1 MNIIIT
7 GASRGIGFETAKILA
22 KEHKVYCLSRN
33 IEPLLKLKNKNIIPI
48 AFDLI
53 TFNDKTLNDCFES
66 VDSID
71 IIINNAGLLVNK
83 PFKDI
88 SSEELQNMYS
98 VNVLSPFR
106 LVQFFYEKLIKNP
119 AHILNISSMGGVQ
132 GSAKFPGLSG
142 YSSSKGAMTILTEC
156 LAEEFKEENIT
167 VNCLALGAVQTEML
181 EEAFP
186 GYEAPFSAL
195 KMAKYVADFALNGKD
210 YYNGKVM
217 NVAVST
223 P

>member
-7 GASRGIGFETAKILA
+7 GASRGIGFETAKKLA
-22 KEHKVYCLSRN
+22 KVHKVYCLSRN
-33 IEPLLKLKNKNIIPI
+33 IEPLLALKNDNIIPI
-48 AFDLI
+48 SFDLV
-53 TFNDKTLNDCFES
+53 TFDHHQLDAVFKT

-71 IIINNAGLLVNK
+71 VIINNAGLLVNK
-83 PFKDI
+83 PFMDI
-88 SSEELQNMYS
+88 TPIELQNMYS
-98 VNVLSPFR
+98 VNVTSPFR
-106 LVQFFYEKLIKNP
+106 LIQYFYPKLTKT
-119 AHILNISSMGGVQ
+119 AHIVNISSMGGVQ

-156 LAEEFKEENIT
+156 LAEEFKET
-167 VNCLALGAVQTEML
+167 GVRVNCLALGAVQTEML

-186 GYEAPFSAL
+186 GYQAPFSPE
-195 KMAKYVADFALNGKD
+195 KMANYVADFAINGKD
-210 YYNGKVM
+210 FFNGKVM

>member
-7 GASRGIGFETAKILA
+7 GASRGIGFETARLLA
-22 KEHKVYCLSRN
+22 KEHQVFCLSRN
-33 IEPLLKLKNKNIIPI
+33 IKPLQELNNPNIIPI
-48 AFDLI
+48 EFDLI
-53 TFNDKTLNDCFES
+53 EFNSAILDQHF
-66 VDSID
+66 DSISTID
-71 IIINNAGLLVNK
+71 VIINNAGLLVNK
-83 PFKDI
+83 PFVEI
-88 SSEELQNMYS
+88 SAVNLQNMYA
-98 VNVLSPFR
+98 VNVMSPFR
-106 LVQFFYEKLIKNP
+106 LVQYFYNKLQKNT

-142 YSSSKGAMTILTEC
+142 YSSSKGALTILTEC
-156 LAEEFKEENIT
+156 LAEEFKEDNIT

-186 GYEAPFSAL
+186 GYEAPFTAQ
-195 KMAKYVADFALNGKD
+195 KMAKYVADFALNGKG

-217 NVAVST
+217 NVAIST

>member
-7 GASRGIGFETAKILA
+7 GASRGIGFETAKLLA

-33 IEPLLKLKNKNIIPI
+33 IAPLEALNNDNIIPI

-53 TFNDKTLNDCFES
+53 TFDS
-66 VDSID
+66 VKLAEVFDAQDTID
-71 IIINNAGLLVNK
+71 IIINNAGFIVNK
-83 PFKDI
+83 PFTEI
-88 SSEELQNMYS
+88 SPTELQNMYA

-106 LVQFFYEKLIKNP
+106 LVQYFYKKLAQNN
-119 AHILNISSMGGVQ
+119 AHVLNISSMGGVQ
-132 GSAKFPGLSG
+132 GSSKFPGLSG
-142 YSSSKGAMTILTEC
+142 YSSSKGALTILTEC
-156 LAEEFKEENIT
+156 LAEEFKDDKIT

-186 GYEAPFSAL
+186 GYQAPFSPE

>member
-22 KEHKVYCLSRN
+22 KQHKVYCLSRN
-33 IEPLLKLKNKNIIPI
+33 IKPLIELNNPNIIPI

-53 TFNDKTLNDCFES
+53 DFDATILGKEFSAVN
-66 VDSID
+66 SID
-71 IIINNAGLLVNK
+71 VIINNAGFLVNK
-83 PFKDI
+83 PFTEI
-88 SSEELQNMYS
+88 TPLELQNMYA
-98 VNVLSPFR
+98 VNVMSPFR
-106 LVQFFYEKLIKNP
+106 LVQYFYNKLTKNTT
-119 AHILNISSMGGVQ
+119 HILNISSMGGVQ

-142 YSSSKGAMTILTEC
+142 YSSSKGALTILTEC
-156 LAEEFKEENIT
+156 LAEEFKEDKIT

-186 GYEAPFSAL
+186 GYEAPFTAE
-195 KMAKYVADFALNGKD
+195 KMGKYVADFALNGKE

-217 NVAVST
+217 NVAIST

>member
-7 GASRGIGFETAKILA
+7 GASRGIGFETAKLLA
-22 KEHKVYCLSRN
+22 KDHKVYCLSRN
-33 IEPLLKLKNKNIIPI
+33 TLPLIHLNTDNIIPI

-53 TFNDKTLNDCFES
+53 TFDKAILDDAFKS
-66 VDSID
+66 VESID
-71 IIINNAGLLVNK
+71 VIINNAGLLVNK
-83 PFKDI
+83 PFSEI
-88 SSEELQNMYS
+88 SPSDLQNMYA
-98 VNVLSPFR
+98 VNVISPFR
-106 LVQFFYEKLIKNP
+106 LIQYFYSKLSKH

-156 LAEEFKEENIT
+156 LAEEFKEDEIT

-186 GYEAPFSAL
+186 GYQAPFSPQ
-195 KMAKYVADFALNGKD
+195 KMAKYVADFALNGKE
-210 YYNGKVM
+210 YYNGKIM

>member
-7 GASRGIGFETAKILA
+7 GASRGIGLETAKKLS

-33 IEPLLKLKNKNIIPI
+33 IEPLKALGNDNIIPI
-48 AFDLI
+48 SFDLI
-53 TFNDKTLNDCFES
+53 EFDQTILDDTFKNI
-66 VDSID
+66 DSID
-71 IIINNAGLLVNK
+71 VIINNAGFLVNK
-83 PFKDI
+83 PFI
-88 SSEELQNMYS
+88 EITPTELNNMYN
-98 VNVLSPFR
+98 VNVMSPYR
-106 LVQFFYEKLIKNP
+106 LIQYFFPKLTNN
-119 AHILNISSMGGVQ
+119 AHIVNISSMGGVQ

-142 YSSSKGAMTILTEC
+142 YSSSKGALTILTEC
-156 LAEEFKEENIT
+156 LAEEFKEQNIK

-186 GYEAPFSAL
+186 GYQAPFSPE

-210 YYNGKVM
+210 FFNGKVM

>member
-7 GASRGIGFETAKILA
+7 GASRGIGFETAKLLA

-33 IEPLLKLKNKNIIPI
+33 IEPLTALKNDNIIPI
-48 AFDLI
+48 SFDLI
-53 TFNDKTLNDCFES
+53 TFDSSKLAEVFDA
-66 VDSID
+66 VDTID
-71 IIINNAGLLVNK
+71 IIINNAGFIVNK
-83 PFKDI
+83 PFTEI
-88 SSEELQNMYS
+88 SPLELQNMYA

-106 LVQFFYEKLIKNP
+106 LVQYFYKKLSQNNS
-119 AHILNISSMGGVQ
+119 HVLNISSMGGVQ
-132 GSAKFPGLSG
+132 GSSKFPGLSG
-142 YSSSKGAMTILTEC
+142 YSSSKGALTILTEC
-156 LAEEFKEENIT
+156 LAEEFKDDKIT

-186 GYEAPFSAL
+186 GYKAPFSPE
-195 KMAKYVADFALNGKD
+195 KMAKYVADFAVNGKD

>member
-33 IEPLLKLKNKNIIPI
+33 IEPLIALNNENIIPI
-48 AFDLI
+48 SFDLI
-53 TFNDKTLNDCFES
+53 TFNESTLDSFFDAVN
-66 VDSID
+66 SID

-83 PFKDI
+83 PFKEI
-88 SSEELQNMYS
+88 SPLELQNMYS
-98 VNVLSPFR
+98 VNVLSPYHLIQYFYAK
-106 LVQFFYEKLIKNP
+106 LVKSQ
-119 AHILNISSMGGVQ
+119 AHVINISSMGGVQ

-156 LAEEFKEENIT
+156 LAEEFKDDKVT

-186 GYEAPFSAL
+186 GYEAPFSPE
-195 KMAKYVADFALNGKD
+195 KMAKYVADFAINGKD
-210 YYNGKVM
+210 YYNGKIM
-217 NVAVST
+217 NVAIST

>member
-33 IEPLLKLKNKNIIPI
+33 IKSLVDLNNPNLIPI
-48 AFDLI
+48 TFDLI
-53 TFNDKTLNDCFES
+53 DFDSTILDKVFAN
-66 VDSID
+66 VNSID
-71 IIINNAGLLVNK
+71 VIINNAGLLVNK
-83 PFKDI
+83 PFTEV
-88 SSEELQNMYS
+88 SALELQNMYA
-98 VNVLSPFR
+98 VNVMSPFR
-106 LVQFFYEKLIKNP
+106 LVQYFYNKLPKNT

-142 YSSSKGAMTILTEC
+142 YSSSKGAMIILTEC
-156 LAEEFKEENIT
+156 LAEEFKEDKIT

-181 EEAFP
+181 AEAFP
-186 GYEAPFSAL
+186 GYEAPFTAN
-195 KMAKYVADFALNGKD
+195 KMAKYVADFALKGKV
-210 YYNGKVM
+210 YYNGKVL
-217 NVAVST
+217 NVAIST

>member
-7 GASRGIGFETAKILA
+7 GASRGIGLETAKILA
-22 KEHKVYCLSRN
+22 KEHQVFCLSRN
-33 IEPLLKLKNKNIIPI
+33 IEPLLALNNKNIIPI

-53 TFNDKTLNDCFES
+53 AFNETVL
-66 VDSID
+66 DSYFKSIPKID
-71 IIINNAGLLVNK
+71 ILINNAGFIVNK
-83 PFKDI
+83 PFTEN
-88 SSEELQNMYS
+88 SAVELQNMYA

-106 LVQFFYEKLIKNP
+106 LVQYFHKKL
-119 AHILNISSMGGVQ
+119 AHNNSHVLNISSMGGVQ
-132 GSAKFPGLSG
+132 GSSKFPGLSG

-156 LAEEFKEENIT
+156 LAEEFKDEQIH

-186 GYEAPFSAL
+186 GYKAPFSPE
-195 KMAKYVADFALNGKD
+195 KMAKYVGDFAVNGKD
-210 YYNGKVM
+210 YYNGKIM
-217 NVAVST
+217 NVAIST